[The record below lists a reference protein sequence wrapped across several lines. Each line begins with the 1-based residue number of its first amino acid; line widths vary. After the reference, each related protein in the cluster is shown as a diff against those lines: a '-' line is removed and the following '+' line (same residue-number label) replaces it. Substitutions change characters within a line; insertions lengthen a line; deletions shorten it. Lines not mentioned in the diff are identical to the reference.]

1 MGYVTNNNDSDYT
14 NFNVYKF
21 EIDDNYKQN
30 LELKNQDATIKS
42 KPQKM
47 SLDCSS
53 YQAWSKVTSEQHTQ
67 WQHKTF

>member
-1 MGYVTNNNDSDYT
+1 MSQTIMIVIIQT
-14 NFNVYKF
+14 FNVCKF

-30 LELKNQDATIKS
+30 LELKNQDATIVQIS
-42 KPQKM
+42 EDE
-47 SLDCSS
+47 LDCSS